1 MGFKSFFKRGEKNAP
16 SARPVNESGDAVQV
30 LRVRARRRLIGA
42 AVLVAIGVIGF
53 PLVFETQPRP
63 IPVDLPI
70 NIPRK
75 ETSPPLVVPAATSV
89 PAPAIAAEK
98 LPEPA
103 VEKPA
108 DKAAEQTPEKV
119 AQTQPD
125 LMKPEV
131 RAEPKPEPKVESKR
145 SDAAAPEKPVS
156 KPVAKPLEKPAVAAA
171 KPATD
176 AARAQ
181 ALLDG
186 KTPTDD
192 KVASA
197 AGSAAAAGKGRFV
210 VQVGAFA
217 EASAA
222 QEARMKVEHLGLK
235 TYLQSV
241 DTAGGK
247 RIRVRIGPFAD
258 RGEAD
263 KAAAKLKSTG
273 LTTAVLTL

>member
-1 MGFKSFFKRGEKNAP
+1 MGFKSFFKRGATTPAAK
-16 SARPVNESGDAVQV
+16 PVNDSGDGVQM

-75 ETSPPLVVPAATSV
+75 EAAPPLVVPPQASASMAA
-89 PAPAIAAEK
+89 PAPVEEK
-98 LPEPA
+98 PVEQPPA
-103 VEKPA
+103 QVAQQQDDKPAVKVEDKPVEKPVEKSVEKPA
-108 DKAAEQTPEKV
+108 EKA
-119 AQTQPD
+119 
-125 LMKPEV
+125 
-131 RAEPKPEPKVESKR
+131 VE
-145 SDAAAPEKPVS
+145 APPV
-156 KPVAKPLEKPAVAAA
+156 KPVAKPVEKPAEKPAGKPAAPAA
-171 KPATD
+171 KPGD
-176 AARAQ
+176 DGARAQ

-186 KTPTDD
+186 KADD
-192 KVASA
+192 K
-197 AGSAAAAGKGRFV
+197 AAAKGRFV

-217 EASAA
+217 DASAA
-222 QEARMKVEHLGLK
+222 HEARMKAEHLGLK
-235 TYLQSV
+235 TYLQAV
-241 DTAGGK
+241 DTAAGK

-263 KAAAKLKSTG
+263 KAVAKLKSTG